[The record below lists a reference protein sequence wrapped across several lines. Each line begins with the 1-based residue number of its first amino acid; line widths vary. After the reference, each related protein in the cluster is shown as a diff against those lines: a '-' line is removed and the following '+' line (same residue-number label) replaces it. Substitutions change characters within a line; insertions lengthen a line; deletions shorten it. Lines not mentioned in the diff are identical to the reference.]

1 MHSHKTEKET
11 LKNSILKQESPKETE
26 KNLENDN
33 FNSDKNVKKEAQVF
47 LPNKTVIF
55 LQYCFRVPI
64 LARVL
69 PV

>member
-47 LPNKTVIF
+47 LPNKTLIF
-55 LQYCFRVPI
+55 SPI
-64 LARVL
+64 LL
-69 PV
+69 PCANPSQS